1 MLIGYA
7 RVSTPD
13 QSVRSQVQALKD
25 AGCEKIFSDHG
36 VSGAAVFKPE
46 YEEAL
51 AFARPGDTIVVW
63 KLDRLSRRTRELIDE
78 VQRIEDAD
86 MNFRSLQDAIDTNT
100 PIGKFFFHVM
110 AAIAELERDGIRER
124 TKAGLA
130 SARRAGKRLGRPPS
144 ITAEQWETIKS
155 LLENSEANITQIAKL
170 VGVSRQSIHRRL
182 AREANSG
189 DQEPSKPAGS

>member
-13 QSVRSQVQALKD
+13 QSVRSQVQALKA
-25 AGCEKIFSDHG
+25 AGCEKVFSDEG

-51 AFARPGDTIVVW
+51 TFARRGDTLVVW
-63 KLDRLSRRTRELIDE
+63 KLDRLSRRTRDLIDE
-78 VQRIEDAD
+78 VQRIEDAG

-100 PIGKFFFHVM
+100 SVGKFFFHVM

-130 SARRAGKRLGRPPS
+130 AARRAGKRLGRPPS
-144 ITAEQWETIKS
+144 ISDDQWDIIRPMISEQTHTIREIS
-155 LLENSEANITQIAKL
+155 TLI
-170 VGVSRQSIHRRL
+170 GVSRQAIYRRL
-182 AREANSG
+182 KKEELPSNA
-189 DQEPSKPAGS
+189 DQSVTE